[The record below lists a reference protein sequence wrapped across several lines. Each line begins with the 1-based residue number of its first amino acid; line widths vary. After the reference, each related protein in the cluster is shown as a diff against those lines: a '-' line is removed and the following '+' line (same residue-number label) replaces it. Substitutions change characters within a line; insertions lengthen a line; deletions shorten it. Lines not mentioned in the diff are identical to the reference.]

1 MRERHRERAR
11 EICVWARY
19 LVWPEVERGQVQGAS
34 VGGLPVHGHHVAI
47 VIAQGVPDSGPQR
60 ERETVKTGVNQS
72 ASFPLSSHRRDAS
85 WSRHRWWC
93 VLPRRP
99 LTHSLTHSQK
109 PTFRASPYLQRH
121 RATLNSP
128 QFNSLKWRASLA
140 GPTLNSLAIHEPR

>member
-1 MRERHRERAR
+1 MSETSGLVSSSQDLGVCKRQRETETHRERVRERHRERAR

-72 ASFPLSSHRRDAS
+72 ASFPLSSHRRHGVGTGGGVFSPAA
-85 WSRHRWWC
+85 
-93 VLPRRP
+93 
-99 LTHSLTHSQK
+99 HSLTHSRTHRS
-109 PTFRASPYLQRH
+109 PPSVRALTCNVIVPH
-121 RATLNSP
+121 
-128 QFNSLKWRASLA
+128 
-140 GPTLNSLAIHEPR
+140 